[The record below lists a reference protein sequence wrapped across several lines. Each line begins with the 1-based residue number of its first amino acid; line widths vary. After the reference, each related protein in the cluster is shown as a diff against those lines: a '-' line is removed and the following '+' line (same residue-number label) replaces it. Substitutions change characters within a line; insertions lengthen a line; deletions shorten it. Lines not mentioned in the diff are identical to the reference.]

1 MMLPDLKNCDH
12 VRLYIAAQ
20 PIENA
25 NCPPSDQ
32 AVFVLHAIFRL
43 KKLLEMCSSESW
55 KSALAIVQ
63 CVSHSNK
70 LTPHACNVDSYK

>member
-12 VRLYIAAQ
+12 VRLYSYIAAQ

-32 AVFVLHAIFRL
+32 AVFVLHAIFWL

-70 LTPHACNVDSYK
+70 LTPHA